1 MKKQTSKDNQERAE
15 RAKTALLKYMELDP
29 LSLPA
34 NILDECTLSDFL
46 ADALHLFGR
55 SEVRK
60 ALTRA
65 ERHYTAELKENTND

>member
-1 MKKQTSKDNQERAE
+1 MKKPTSIDNQDRAE

-65 ERHYTAELKENTND
+65 EKHYDTEL

>member
-1 MKKQTSKDNQERAE
+1 MKNPTSKDNQERAE

-60 ALTRA
+60 SLTRA
-65 ERHYTAELKENTND
+65 ERHYTAELEENNDD

>member
-1 MKKQTSKDNQERAE
+1 MKKTTSIDNQERAE
-15 RAKTALLKYMELDP
+15 RARTALLKYMELDP

-60 ALTRA
+60 SLTRA
-65 ERHYTAELKENTND
+65 ERHYTAELEEFPDA

>member
-1 MKKQTSKDNQERAE
+1 
-15 RAKTALLKYMELDP
+15 MELDP

-46 ADALHLFGR
+46 ADSLHLFGR

-65 ERHYTAELKENTND
+65 ERHYSAELKESTDD

>member
-1 MKKQTSKDNQERAE
+1 MKKPTSIDNKERAE
-15 RAKTALLKYMELDP
+15 RARTALLKYMELDP

-65 ERHYTAELKENTND
+65 ERHYTAELKENNDD